1 MTLKLLKKELPY
13 KHWEYSNLD
22 TGDSLRIVPERG
34 GLITSWICNSREIL
48 YLDEL
53 RFQDPLKSV
62 RGGIPVLFPICGDLP
77 NNKFFLNH
85 NEYFLKQHGFARD
98 LSWKLDVLED
108 QSGVILSLK
117 NTDLTFA
124 SYPFEFN
131 LEMEV
136 RLKVDKLDIR
146 SRVINNSTDLMPFS
160 FGLHPY
166 FSIKDFSYVRID
178 GLTKECINQKDMI
191 NSNTYFELERLA
203 NGIDILAGP
212 TPSTILFDLL
222 NKVSIE
228 MKSQEPLDLTVI
240 WTDPPRKMV
249 CLEPWTSPRN
259 ALINGERTIIL
270 QPGEIKVL
278 NCQFI
283 FNQFK

>member
-1 MTLKLLKKELPY
+1 MTLKLFQKELPY

-34 GLITSWICNSREIL
+34 GLITSWICNGREIL

-117 NTDLTFA
+117 NNDLTLA
-124 SYPFEFN
+124 SYPFEFT

-136 RLKVDKLDIR
+136 RLKVNKLDIL

-166 FSIKDFSYVRID
+166 FSIKDFSYVRIE

-203 NGIDILAGP
+203 DGIDILAGP

-222 NKVSIE
+222 DKVSIE

>member
-1 MTLKLLKKELPY
+1 MTLKLFQKELPY

-98 LSWKLDVLED
+98 LSWKFDVLED

-117 NTDLTFA
+117 NNDFTLA
-124 SYPFEFN
+124 SYPFEFT
-131 LEMEV
+131 LEIEV
-136 RLKVDKLDIR
+136 RLKVNKLDIL

-203 NGIDILAGP
+203 DGIDILAGP